1 MNTSQRDIKS
11 KAFLGL
17 VLLLVLVWLGL
28 FLPAWTLD
36 FFQAWAFWL
45 IFSTSTI
52 IITLYLLKNDI
63 RLLETR
69 IKIGPV
75 AEKEKS
81 QKIIQIF
88 GHILWIFLF
97 IVPGFDHHYHWS
109 NIPLYLVITGD
120 ICVLLGFIIIFL
132 VFKENSFAS
141 SIIETDREQ
150 KVIMTGP
157 YEIVRHPMYT
167 SGLLLVLFIPLALG
181 SYWALFF
188 SLLSFIKI
196 IIRLLYEEKFL
207 LKNLPGYKE
216 YCEKTRYRLIPF
228 IW

>member
-17 VLLLVLVWLGL
+17 VFLLVLVWLGL

-69 IKIGPV
+69 IKTGPL

-109 NIPLYLVITGD
+109 NITLYL
-120 ICVLLGFIIIFL
+120 
-132 VFKENSFAS
+132 
-141 SIIETDREQ
+141 
-150 KVIMTGP
+150 
-157 YEIVRHPMYT
+157 
-167 SGLLLVLFIPLALG
+167 
-181 SYWALFF
+181 
-188 SLLSFIKI
+188 
-196 IIRLLYEEKFL
+196 
-207 LKNLPGYKE
+207 
-216 YCEKTRYRLIPF
+216 LIA
-228 IW
+228 